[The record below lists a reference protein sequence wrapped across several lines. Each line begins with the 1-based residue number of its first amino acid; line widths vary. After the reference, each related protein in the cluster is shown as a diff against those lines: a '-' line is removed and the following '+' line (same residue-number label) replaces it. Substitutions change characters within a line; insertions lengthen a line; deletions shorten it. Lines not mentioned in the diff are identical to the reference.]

1 MNEPTNQLLIN
12 VLLGAVSALSGAML
26 AALWQSVKEL
36 HTSDKEI
43 NKKISDVEVLV
54 AGDYIRKDAFDKLS
68 NDLFTLLH
76 RIEDKIDRKQDKL

>member
-36 HTSDKEI
+36 HTSYKEI